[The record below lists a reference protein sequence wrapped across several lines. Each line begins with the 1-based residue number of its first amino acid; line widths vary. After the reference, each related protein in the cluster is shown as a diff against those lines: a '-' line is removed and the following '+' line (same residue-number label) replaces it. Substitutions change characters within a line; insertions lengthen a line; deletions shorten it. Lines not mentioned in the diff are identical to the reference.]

1 MLIGTEHEYS
11 INGPGMVP
19 LPESDRILEALSGP
33 GASAAPFGSVTLAK
47 ELQKTVIEV
56 IPAHPAP
63 RIHDLEVMVA
73 AGVAAFCARFGHQYT
88 LLGLGMHP
96 ALSLSQTRVWDGDE
110 QEYYAVYDRI
120 FGLSQHGWLNIQALQ
135 LNLGYADDRELVAIF
150 NRLRALLPYLAAI
163 SAASPFVEGVPAGAM
178 DNRLQYYRENQRQI
192 PAICNRIVPEELGSR
207 AGYDDWL
214 DRMYRD
220 LRAAGGA
227 ALCNE
232 WVASFGVI
240 VRFSRRCI
248 ELKVMDEQECV
259 RSDMALAAFVRALV
273 RADLPFL
280 STDRDD
286 LLLLL
291 EQAITHGTGELRPEL
306 LRLWHA
312 AERSA
317 TPDER
322 PYLPLVRER
331 IEQGSIAEL
340 LMDRW
345 KEDRDLPG
353 IMEDMAGSLRTN
365 IPYAAPRS

>member
-19 LPESDRILEALSGP
+19 LPESDRILTELSGP
-33 GASAAPFGSVTLAK
+33 GASSAPFGSVTITK

-56 IPAHPAP
+56 IPARPAP
-63 RIHDLEVMVA
+63 RIRDLEVMVND
-73 AGVAAFCARFGHQYT
+73 GIAAFSRRFSDRYA

-96 ALSLSQTRVWDGDE
+96 ALTLPQTRVWDGDE
-110 QEYYAVYDRI
+110 QEYYAVYDNI

-135 LNLGYADDRELVAIF
+135 LNLGYSDDREMVALF
-150 NRLRALLPYLAAI
+150 NRLRALLPFLAAL
-163 SAASPFVEGVPAGAM
+163 SAASPFVEGLPAGAM
-178 DNRLQYYRENQRQI
+178 DNRLRYYRENQRQI
-192 PAICNRIVPEELGSR
+192 PAICNRIVPDELRSR

-220 LRAAGGA
+220 LRAAGGF

-240 VRFSRRCI
+240 VRFSRRCV

-280 STDRDD
+280 STGRDE

-306 LRLWHA
+306 LRLWRA
-312 AERSA
+312 AERAA

-331 IEQGSIAEL
+331 IEQGSLAEI
-340 LMDRW
+340 MVDRW
-345 KEDRDLPG
+345 REDRDLPA
-353 IMEDMAGSLRTN
+353 IMREMAGSLRTN
-365 IPYAAPRS
+365 TPCTAPRS